1 MVAPLSPTG
10 MHVQGGDVIFKNY
23 GLTDIEA
30 NLGVLA
36 DTSNVGDQDNA
47 PGIVLPTASGGQTG
61 SLGVTVEKI
70 RAGKSGRVRLLG
82 SITCTAA
89 GTVTYGEYVKID
101 DTALKLGWV
110 STAGSAKEQI
120 GQALGTATNG
130 NLVEIWLCKALNA

>member
-1 MVAPLSPTG
+1 MTAPLSPSGTYV
-10 MHVQGGDVIFKNY
+10 HGGDVVFKNY
-23 GLTDIEA
+23 GASDIEA

-47 PGIVLPTASGGQTG
+47 PGIVLPTASGGQAKSIG
-61 SLGVTVEKI
+61 ITVEKI
-70 RAGKSGRVRLLG
+70 RAGKTGRVRMLG

-89 GTVTYGEYVKID
+89 GTVTFGEFVKID
-101 DTALKLGWV
+101 DTSGKLGWV

-130 NLVEIWLCKALNA
+130 NLVEIFVCKALNA